1 MLYVP
6 SLGKFINYNNEKRYL
21 ENMIATGSRG
31 QRTWAREKLAE
42 YDRLHRSQPTTQIKT
57 PTHTNTGAFPSA
69 GETGTPSH
77 VTPPTK
83 GIGQYMGLIVIG
95 AIILLL
101 KK

>member
-1 MLYVP
+1 MP
-6 SLGKFINYNNEKRYL
+6 INLENEKRYL
-21 ENMIATGSRG
+21 ESQLALAR
-31 QRTWAREKLAE
+31 RTNNKGLENWVLKMASKYGL
-42 YDRLHRSQPTTQIKT
+42 RLDTPTIDKIMHT